1 MIDYKGLRDCH
12 LNIFWQYDGKPYL
25 ENNITKAFINSIDSL
40 SNVKKKEVLFDLF
53 GIKLKGEK
61 IKLEFYLQKKPA
73 VSKIKEFNEDNRLM
87 FAFSPTGKCWGFN
100 GQDTK
105 DEKALF
111 DAIKNEL
118 SESYHDEEL
127 LINETKKAVEEYLH
141 FQRGDSIP
149 DGWIFVYADG
159 RPEYLVALE
168 NKLYNLDPT
177 QINNHIEKS
186 LLISSDKKPVIY
198 KKYSEITDIFEKLNT
213 FITDQFIEYL
223 VLLGY
228 CSVEDF
234 SVACSSDPL
243 IRKGLAIPF
252 GKKILSFID
261 GGVIDERKWNIP
273 RMHVDYKYLKEI
285 NLIFGDNDIRVSLA
299 FGSTQNS
306 GRAMIE
312 KLDGV
317 YVSKDHLIRCKQSF
331 HLMYYRGR
339 NIYNSYIDSNFSFN
353 DYIQYLKKNINSIR
367 KQSPEEAIELY
378 KKMLNDEFITRENFE
393 CLKGQLEGKRN
404 PVLVV
409 PEILIEY
416 GWSYEEASKMGLD
429 SFRNELK
436 DKISKTLKQMKL

>member
-40 SNVKKKEVLFDLF
+40 SDVKKKEVLFDLF

-141 FQRGDSIP
+141 FQKGDSIP

-159 RPEYLVALE
+159 RPEYLVVLE

-228 CSVEDF
+228 CGVEDF

-243 IRKGLAIPF
+243 IRKRLAIPF

-273 RMHVDYKYLKEI
+273 RRD
-285 NLIFGDNDIRVSLA
+285 
-299 FGSTQNS
+299 
-306 GRAMIE
+306 
-312 KLDGV
+312 
-317 YVSKDHLIRCKQSF
+317 
-331 HLMYYRGR
+331 
-339 NIYNSYIDSNFSFN
+339 
-353 DYIQYLKKNINSIR
+353 R
-367 KQSPEEAIELY
+367 KS
-378 KKMLNDEFITRENFE
+378 
-393 CLKGQLEGKRN
+393 
-404 PVLVV
+404 VV
-409 PEILIEY
+409 
-416 GWSYEEASKMGLD
+416 
-429 SFRNELK
+429 
-436 DKISKTLKQMKL
+436 